1 MVSTALVATEEI
13 AMAVV
18 KGVKE
23 KVHLPLYDSISVK
36 SGRRLGDIL
45 TSNVMRFFLDVTGKT
60 KLQTNMQAAALLPH
74 WNTYEARAL
83 RVVISDLP
91 VQAPDTPIVELI
103 FDLKLG
109 VLIDRTTSSFS
120 NATTAT
126 SQSSQSKGTVRFN
139 LRHFVDLK
147 RRIEGPEDKEIE
159 FNGPDTG
166 NKRLIQLDLT
176 ITVERD
182 PPQPTTPGDQLAT
195 GERFTIDRKVLKV
208 LEEKFRQQAGLPVPT
223 NEQIFPHDGFG
234 TLIGKFV
241 YNTVTTFFVGE
252 KIMIQVPTYFFPAGA
267 GPYSEDGRVTTHG
280 YPNPQATFR
289 FAEPVMI
296 DAQQNFR
303 VEIEVPESDVLSDLQ
318 RLYGPFFIWAVIDG
332 YMTRDVQ

>member
-1 MVSTALVATEEI
+1 
-13 AMAVV
+13 MAVV

-23 KVHLPLYDSISVK
+23 KVHLPLYDAISVK
-36 SGRRLGDIL
+36 PGRRLGEIL
-45 TSNVMRFFLDVTGKT
+45 TSNVMRFFQDVTGKT
-60 KLQTNMQAAALLPH
+60 KLLTNMQAASLLPH
-74 WNTYEARAL
+74 WNTFEARAL

-91 VQAPDTPIVELI
+91 AQMPDTPEVMVEGVENRRDTHLESASTI
-103 FDLKLG
+103 QLVKL
-109 VLIDRTTSSFS
+109 T
-120 NATTAT
+120 N
-126 SQSSQSKGTVRFN
+126 FN
-139 LRHFVDLK
+139 LRHFVELK
-147 RRIEGPEDKEIE
+147 RRVEGQGLEEVE
-159 FNGPDTG
+159 LT
-166 NKRLIQLDLT
+166 LADL
-176 ITVERD
+176 
-182 PPQPTTPGDQLAT
+182 Q
-195 GERFTIDRKVLKV
+195 VLKLTTDPV
-208 LEEKFRQQAGLPVPT
+208 LSAGRVVISRSVLNAAEVKFTQNGNGRVLPPV
-223 NEQIFPHDGFG
+223 EQLFPHDGFG

-303 VEIEVPESDVLSDLQ
+303 VEIEVPESDVLSELQ
-318 RLYGPFFIWAVIDG
+318 RLYGPLFIWTVIDG

>member
-1 MVSTALVATEEI
+1 
-13 AMAVV
+13 MAVV

-23 KVHLPLYDSISVK
+23 KVHLPLYDAISVK
-36 SGRRLGDIL
+36 PGRRLGEIL
-45 TSNVMRFFLDVTGKT
+45 TSNVMRFFQDVTGKT
-60 KLQTNMQAAALLPH
+60 KLLTNMQAASLLPH

-91 VQAPDTPIVELI
+91 AQVPDMP
-103 FDLKLG
+103 
-109 VLIDRTTSSFS
+109 
-120 NATTAT
+120 
-126 SQSSQSKGTVRFN
+126 TVDTDEFN
-139 LRHFVDLK
+139 LTDNGMPPTKGKVTLGLRQFVDLK
-147 RRIEGPEDKEIE
+147 RRIEGPNGLPILFEDTSGNQKLRDLDLR
-159 FNGPDTG
+159 FTRTSSDTG
-166 NKRLIQLDLT
+166 PAD
-176 ITVERD
+176 
-182 PPQPTTPGDQLAT
+182 GLAT
-195 GERFTIDRKVLKV
+195 GESFTIDRAVLKD
-208 LEEKFRQQAGLPVPT
+208 LEAKFRQAGQAVPT

-234 TLIGKFV
+234 TLIGKFI

-289 FAEPVMI
+289 FAEPVTI

-318 RLYGPFFIWAVIDG
+318 RLYGPLVIWTVIDG

>member
-1 MVSTALVATEEI
+1 
-13 AMAVV
+13 MAVV

-23 KVHLPLYDSISVK
+23 KVHLPVFDSVSVK
-36 SGRRLGDIL
+36 PGKRLGDIL
-45 TSNVMRFFLDVTGKT
+45 TSNVMRFFQDVTGKT
-60 KLQTNMQAAALLPH
+60 KLQTNMQAASLLPH

-91 VQAPDTPIVELI
+91 PQFPNDVVIEAEVDIVDDPEDPKLVKYT
-103 FDLKLG
+103 FDESVKVEGFTL
-109 VLIDRTTSSFS
+109 S
-120 NATTAT
+120 
-126 SQSSQSKGTVRFN
+126 
-139 LRHFVDLK
+139 HFAMFK
-147 RRIEGPEDKEIE
+147 RRVEGPQGEPVRLTQAELEDLALHRT
-159 FNGPDTG
+159 D
-166 NKRLIQLDLT
+166 
-176 ITVERD
+176 
-182 PPQPTTPGDQLAT
+182 DQTLAT
-195 GERFTIDRKVLKV
+195 EHLYEINSAKLRLAAEQFRRDVL
-208 LEEKFRQQAGLPVPT
+208 PT

-234 TLIGKFV
+234 TVIGKFI

-289 FAEPVMI
+289 FAEPVTI

-303 VEIEVPESDVLSDLQ
+303 VEIEVPESDVLSELQ
-318 RLYGPFFIWAVIDG
+318 RLYGPLIIWTVIDG

>member
-1 MVSTALVATEEI
+1 
-13 AMAVV
+13 MAVV

-23 KVHLPLYDSISVK
+23 KVHLPVFDSVSVK
-36 SGRRLGDIL
+36 PGKRLGDIL
-45 TSNVMRFFLDVTGKT
+45 TSNVMRFFQDVTGKT
-60 KLQTNMQAAALLPH
+60 KLQTNMQAASLLPH

-91 VQAPDTPIVELI
+91 AQFPDTQTV
-103 FDLKLG
+103 DLLFHLKNPHPT
-109 VLIDRTTSSFS
+109 D
-120 NATTAT
+120 
-126 SQSSQSKGTVRFN
+126 GTVTFN

-147 RRIEGPEDKEIE
+147 RRIEGP
-159 FNGPDTG
+159 NGQALTFLGGGEQTG
-166 NKRLIQLDLT
+166 NQRLRDLDLK
-176 ITVERD
+176 IIV
-182 PPQPTTPGDQLAT
+182 T
-195 GERFTIDRKVLKV
+195 GRGETDTDKLIAGESFTIDRAVLKT
-208 LEEKFRQQAGLPVPT
+208 LENKFRQDGQAVPT

-234 TLIGKFV
+234 TLIGKFI

-252 KIMIQVPTYFFPAGA
+252 KIMIQVPTYFFSAGA

-303 VEIEVPESDVLSDLQ
+303 VEIEVPESEVLSELQ
-318 RLYGPFFIWAVIDG
+318 RLYGPLIIWTIIDG

>member
-1 MVSTALVATEEI
+1 
-13 AMAVV
+13 MAVV

-36 SGRRLGDIL
+36 PGRRLGETL

-91 VQAPDTPIVELI
+91 AQFPDTPTVEKE
-103 FDLKLG
+103 F
-109 VLIDRTTSSFS
+109 VLTD
-120 NATTAT
+120 ATTPP
-126 SQSSQSKGTVRFN
+126 KGKVTFS

-147 RRIEGPEDKEIE
+147 RRIEGPDGRRLV
-159 FNGPDTG
+159 FVGPPG
-166 NKRLIQLDLT
+166 NDIHKRGNQLLIDLDLKIIVT
-176 ITVERD
+176 RGQAEPD
-182 PPQPTTPGDQLAT
+182 DELHD
-195 GERFTIDRKVLKV
+195 GEKFTIDREVLKE
-208 LEEKFRQQAGLPVPT
+208 LEGKFRQAGQAVPT

-234 TLIGKFV
+234 TLIGKFI

-303 VEIEVPESDVLSDLQ
+303 VEIEVPESDVLSELQ
-318 RLYGPFFIWAVIDG
+318 RLYGPLIIWTVIDG

>member
-1 MVSTALVATEEI
+1 
-13 AMAVV
+13 MAVV

-23 KVHLPLYDSISVK
+23 KVHLPLYDAISVK
-36 SGRRLGDIL
+36 PGRRLGEIL
-45 TSNVMRFFLDVTGKT
+45 TSNVMRFFQDVTGKT
-60 KLQTNMQAAALLPH
+60 KLLTNMQAASLLPH

-91 VQAPDTPIVELI
+91 AQMPDTPEVVVEGVEVRRDTHLESASTI
-103 FDLKLG
+103 QLVKL
-109 VLIDRTTSSFS
+109 T
-120 NATTAT
+120 N
-126 SQSSQSKGTVRFN
+126 FN
-139 LRHFVDLK
+139 LRHFVELK
-147 RRIEGPEDKEIE
+147 RRVEGQGLEEVE
-159 FNGPDTG
+159 LT
-166 NKRLIQLDLT
+166 LADL
-176 ITVERD
+176 
-182 PPQPTTPGDQLAT
+182 Q
-195 GERFTIDRKVLKV
+195 VLKLTTDPV
-208 LEEKFRQQAGLPVPT
+208 LSAGRVVISRSVLNAAEVKFTQNGNGRVLPPV
-223 NEQIFPHDGFG
+223 EQLFPHDGFG

-303 VEIEVPESDVLSDLQ
+303 VEIEVPESDVLSELQ
-318 RLYGPFFIWAVIDG
+318 RLYGPLFIWTVIDG

>member
-1 MVSTALVATEEI
+1 
-13 AMAVV
+13 MAVV

-23 KVHLPLYDSISVK
+23 KVHLPLYDAISVK
-36 SGRRLGDIL
+36 PGKRLGDIL
-45 TSNVMRFFLDVTGKT
+45 TSNVMRFFQDVTGKT
-60 KLQTNMQAAALLPH
+60 KLLTNMQAASLLPH

-91 VQAPDTPIVELI
+91 AQVPDTPTVQII
-103 FDLKLG
+103 FDLKTG
-109 VLIDRTTSSFS
+109 VIFNPTTSSFS
-120 NATTAT
+120 IPTTSTA
-126 SQSSQSKGTVRFN
+126 QPKGTVTFN

-147 RRIEGPEDKEIE
+147 RRIEGPDGKALE
-159 FNGPDTG
+159 FDGDNDG
-166 NKRLIQLDLT
+166 NKLLIQLDLT
-176 ITVERD
+176 ITVTGRED
-182 PPQPTTPGDQLAT
+182 GSTTPENQLAG
-195 GERFTIDRKVLKV
+195 GEGFIIDRTVLKV
-208 LEEKFRQQAGLPVPT
+208 LEEKFRQLGQAIPT

>member
-1 MVSTALVATEEI
+1 
-13 AMAVV
+13 MAVV
-18 KGVKE
+18 KGMKE
-23 KVHLPLYDSISVK
+23 KVHLPVFDSVSVK
-36 SGRRLGDIL
+36 PGKRLGDIL
-45 TSNVMRFFLDVTGKT
+45 TSNVMRFFQDVTGKT
-60 KLQTNMQAAALLPH
+60 KLQTNMQAASLLPH

-91 VQAPDTPIVELI
+91 PQFPNDVVIEAEVDIVDDPEDPKLVKYT
-103 FDLKLG
+103 FDESVKVEGFTL
-109 VLIDRTTSSFS
+109 S
-120 NATTAT
+120 
-126 SQSSQSKGTVRFN
+126 
-139 LRHFVDLK
+139 HFAMFK
-147 RRIEGPEDKEIE
+147 RRVEGPQGEPVRLTQAELEDLALHRT
-159 FNGPDTG
+159 D
-166 NKRLIQLDLT
+166 
-176 ITVERD
+176 
-182 PPQPTTPGDQLAT
+182 DQTLAT
-195 GERFTIDRKVLKV
+195 EHLYEINSAKLRLAAEQFRRDVL
-208 LEEKFRQQAGLPVPT
+208 PT

-234 TLIGKFV
+234 TVIGKFI

-303 VEIEVPESDVLSDLQ
+303 VEIEVPESDVLSELQ
-318 RLYGPFFIWAVIDG
+318 RLYGPLIIWTVIDG

>member
-1 MVSTALVATEEI
+1 
-13 AMAVV
+13 MAVV

-23 KVHLPLYDSISVK
+23 KVHLPLYDAISVQPGK
-36 SGRRLGDIL
+36 RLGETL

-60 KLQTNMQAAALLPH
+60 KLQTNMQAASLLPH

-91 VQAPDTPIVELI
+91 AQVPDTPPVDSDEFNTSKEFDPPPPGGPKIRGRGKLTLSLRAFVE
-103 FDLKLG
+103 
-109 VLIDRTTSSFS
+109 
-120 NATTAT
+120 
-126 SQSSQSKGTVRFN
+126 
-139 LRHFVDLK
+139 LK
-147 RRIEGPEDKEIE
+147 RRIEGPHGRPIRFEQGKGGNRELRNLGITFTRTQPPPTDGIPAHRLD
-159 FNGPDTG
+159 NG
-166 NKRLIQLDLT
+166 
-176 ITVERD
+176 
-182 PPQPTTPGDQLAT
+182 
-195 GERFTIDRKVLKV
+195 GEAFTIDRLDLKD
-208 LEEKFRQQAGLPVPT
+208 LEGRFRQAGQVVPT

-289 FAEPVMI
+289 FAEAVMI

-303 VEIEVPESDVLSDLQ
+303 VEIEVPESEVLSDLQ
-318 RLYGPFFIWAVIDG
+318 RLYGPLFIWVVLDG

>member
-1 MVSTALVATEEI
+1 
-13 AMAVV
+13 MAVV

-23 KVHLPLYDSISVK
+23 KVHLPLYDAISVK
-36 SGRRLGDIL
+36 PGKRLGDIL
-45 TSNVMRFFLDVTGKT
+45 TSNVMRFFQDVTGKT
-60 KLQTNMQAAALLPH
+60 KLLTNMQAASLLPH

-91 VQAPDTPIVELI
+91 AQVPDTTPVEI
-103 FDLKLG
+103 EFDLT
-109 VLIDRTTSSFS
+109 IYD
-120 NATTAT
+120 NPP
-126 SQSSQSKGTVRFN
+126 KGKVTFN

-147 RRIEGPEDKEIE
+147 RRIEGPDGEFIE
-159 FNGPDTG
+159 FDGPVSG
-166 NKRLIQLDLT
+166 NQKLRDLDLK
-176 ITVERD
+176 ITVKRAD
-182 PPQPTTPGDQLAT
+182 TSLRVDQLVD
-195 GERFTIDRKVLKV
+195 GESFTIDRVVLKD
-208 LEEKFRQQAGLPVPT
+208 LEDKFRQAGQAVPP

-234 TLIGKFV
+234 TLIGKFI

-289 FAEPVMI
+289 FAEPVTI

-318 RLYGPFFIWAVIDG
+318 RLCGPLVIWTVIDG